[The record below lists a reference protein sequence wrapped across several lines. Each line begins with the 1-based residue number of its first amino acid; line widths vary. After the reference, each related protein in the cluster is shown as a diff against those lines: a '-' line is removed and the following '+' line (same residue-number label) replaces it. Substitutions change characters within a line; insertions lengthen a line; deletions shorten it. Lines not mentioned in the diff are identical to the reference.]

1 MIDRLSYRKAAGMKV
16 KRGRP
21 SIGRKPER
29 KKLQRLYIKESKS
42 IREVAKVLGCS
53 KDMVYRALQE
63 YGIERRGKTG
73 NSKLSSIDSAFL
85 KKEIKEKGYRKAAR
99 DLEISTTALWSYVM
113 RRNIM

>member
-1 MIDRLSYRKAAGMKV
+1 MARIKYKEAAGQKV
-16 KRGRP
+16 KRGKP
-21 SIGRKPER
+21 AIGKKPGKAELR
-29 KKLQRLYIKESKS
+29 RLYIKESLS
-42 IREVAKVLGCS
+42 IREVSEVLECS

-99 DLEISTTALWSYVM
+99 DLEISTTALWSYVK